1 MVAGLGLK
9 QITATPGTGGGQ
21 GSRATG
27 LPWETPRTVPC
38 AARPGLRGDAK
49 SAAGAVQHHDG
60 VYPGRH
66 ALVWPD
72 EQQGGRPHMTMR
84 NTASATSALRQ
95 RLAARDRTAGLA
107 LEAVD
112 MTAVF

>member
-1 MVAGLGLK
+1 
-9 QITATPGTGGGQ
+9 
-21 GSRATG
+21 
-27 LPWETPRTVPC
+27 
-38 AARPGLRGDAK
+38 
-49 SAAGAVQHHDG
+49 
-60 VYPGRH
+60 
-66 ALVWPD
+66 
-72 EQQGGRPHMTMR
+72 MTMR